1 MHPALRKG
9 PRFLQTP
16 HFPFFTKNTPI
27 LHFCTK
33 KTPLPISFPA
43 YRPAHSARL
52 RPWSV
57 DNQRGTFS
65 CTNPISTQTNAPN
78 CCNQSSDIHRT
89 QTTHAADISISE
101 TGHVLLLQRNHIL
114 PLKEI
119 LHKSNFNTNKCSYL
133 LLSIIWHSPDTNDS
147 CNRHFNH
154 RNRPCLT
161 PCGRLSWLMLA
172 FERTLK

>member
-65 CTNPISTQTNAPN
+65 CTNPISTQTNAPI
-78 CCNQSSDIHRT
+78 CCYQSSDIHRTLMQQTFRSPKQATSYSFKEITFYHWRKSCTNPTSTQTNVPICYYQSSDIHRT
-89 QTTHAADISISE
+89 QTTHATDISITE
-101 TGHVLLLQRNHIL
+101 TGHVL
-114 PLKEI
+114 
-119 LHKSNFNTNKCSYL
+119 
-133 LLSIIWHSPDTNDS
+133 
-147 CNRHFNH
+147 H
-154 RNRPCLT
+154 R
-161 PCGRLSWLMLA
+161 A
-172 FERTLK
+172 VD